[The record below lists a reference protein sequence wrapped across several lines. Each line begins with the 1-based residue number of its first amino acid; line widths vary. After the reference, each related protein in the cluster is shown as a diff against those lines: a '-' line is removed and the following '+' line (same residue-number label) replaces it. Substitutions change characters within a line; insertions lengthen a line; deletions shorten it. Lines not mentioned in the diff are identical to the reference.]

1 MILEDKLGEKVFQAF
16 DIVRSYGEEIMYSQ
30 EKKEQ
35 AVKELREFLGK
46 QEVEQYI
53 DTIITAELL
62 IKRE

>member
-35 AVKELREFLGK
+35 AVKELRKEKML
-46 QEVEQYI
+46 
-53 DTIITAELL
+53 
-62 IKRE
+62 